1 MPMNPPSNNSLPPP
15 GDTLAPVQ
23 ISETDGIRFLHLGG
37 TAVQSAMRLS
47 APHQLELEYT
57 RSMMGFLLFKRQAP
71 NIALIG
77 LGGGSLA
84 KFIYRHLP
92 ASRLAAVE
100 IHPEVITAART
111 WFDLPADDERLRV
124 IAGDGVDFVRNHP
137 DSQDVLLVD
146 GYDAERVVDAL
157 VTPEFYRA
165 CYAMLR
171 PGGVGVF
178 NLWGSDPGYPL
189 YFSHLAQAFGGHA
202 MQLPSETKGNIIVF
216 TFRTPFPDATFAY
229 LSGRADRLQADI
241 GLEFD
246 DFLVRMGY
254 CNQCNEDGFLA

>member
-1 MPMNPPSNNSLPPP
+1 MPLNSISPPP
-15 GDTLAPVQ
+15 DSALDPVQ
-23 ISETDGIRFLHLGG
+23 ISENDGIRFLHLGG

-57 RSMMGFLLFKRQAP
+57 RSMMGFLLFKLHP
-71 NIALIG
+71 HDIALIG

-84 KFIYRHLP
+84 KFIHRHLP
-92 ASRLAAVE
+92 ASRIVAVE
-100 IHPEVITAART
+100 IHPQVITAARN
-111 WFDLPADDERLRV
+111 WFGLPPDDQRLQV
-124 IAGDGVDFVRNHP
+124 VSGDGVDFVRDHP
-137 DSQDVLLVD
+137 GSQDVLLVD
-146 GYDAERVVDAL
+146 GYDAERVVAAL
-157 VTPEFYRA
+157 VTPAFYQA

-178 NLWGSDPGYPL
+178 NLWGSDPDYPL

-216 TFRTPFPDATFAY
+216 AFRAPLPDTTFAF

-254 CNQCNEDGFLA
+254 CNQCNEEGFIA